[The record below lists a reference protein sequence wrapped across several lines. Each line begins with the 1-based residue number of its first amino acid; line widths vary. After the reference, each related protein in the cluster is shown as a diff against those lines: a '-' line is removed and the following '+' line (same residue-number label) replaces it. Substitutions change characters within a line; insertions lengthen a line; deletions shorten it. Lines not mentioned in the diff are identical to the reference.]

1 MTRPEQPTG
10 QKKLTAPRFHWLT
23 GDEVIDLFLAERT
36 EAYTWR
42 TLIDILI
49 PTPGLLLFT
58 GPPKAGKSNAAL
70 DLVCSAAYAK
80 PVFRFFQV
88 SEAIRSIYLTEEDSK
103 DRTMHRAAAFL
114 EGLGIDRYDPAV
126 WRDFNDQ
133 RVRFLIRQRWR
144 FDTGLPWLRAEAK
157 TFKPHL
163 IVFDALRKFSLP
175 GRDPFQTPGVMD
187 ELMNSFRALA
197 DACACTVLV
206 IHHPVATASRRGYST
221 SDDAAGGIP
230 ASAEPD
236 HLWHLTGGKSI
247 STPRTL
253 TVISRDLNQ
262 DLDHRYKLRW
272 TSEGSQEAP
281 EWMKSAIEP
290 VRRRGPESAADTLGR
305 IVACFDRPRLLREAF
320 QRLGGKA
327 DRETYTWFRTRVN
340 QAVDAG
346 LLQQRQYINNKGYVY
361 EQIPA

>member
-1 MTRPEQPTG
+1 MTPEEPTG
-10 QKKLTAPRFHWLT
+10 QKRTVPRFRWLT
-23 GDEVIDLFLAERT
+23 GDEVLDLFLAERT

-49 PTPGLLLFT
+49 PTPGLVLFT

-70 DLVCSAAYAK
+70 DLVCSAAYGK
-80 PVFRFFQV
+80 PVFGFFEV
-88 SEAIRSIYLTEEDSK
+88 SEAVRSIYLTEEDSK

-114 EGLGIDRYDPAV
+114 KGLGIDRYNPVV

-133 RVRFLIRQRWR
+133 RVRFLIRQSWR

-163 IVFDALRKFSLP
+163 IVFDALRKFSRP

-247 STPRTL
+247 SMPRTL

-281 EWMKSAIEP
+281 EWMKSSIDPYERP
-290 VRRRGPESAADTLGR
+290 RFQRRRRFANLNDSASITPAA
-305 IVACFDRPRLLREAF
+305 VPASV
-320 QRLGGKA
+320 
-327 DRETYTWFRTRVN
+327 RT
-340 QAVDAG
+340 AT
-346 LLQQRQYINNKGYVY
+346 
-361 EQIPA
+361 